1 MYIQR
6 HKTQSKNKFGN
17 FASTNISFGN
27 RSRSVL
33 FHMSAVAVAES
44 LAARALSE
52 EGRRLLFTEA
62 RTKQFFLPKPV
73 PEAKLKEIYELMKWG
88 PTSANCCPL
97 RIKFLSSEAARLRL
111 APLTAEGN
119 QAKVRGAPVTAI
131 LAWDVEY
138 YEQLPRLMPPLAGLR
153 DVFKNAPEIS
163 ARNGKQSADL
173 GAAYFILAARAVG
186 LDAGPMGGFNNE
198 EVDKA
203 FFLTQEGAQKNWKS
217 TMLINLG
224 YGDDTK
230 VFPRAPRL
238 PFDEACL
245 IE

>member
-1 MYIQR
+1 MVC
-6 HKTQSKNKFGN
+6 FG
-17 FASTNISFGN
+17 TYL
-27 RSRSVL
+27 RSRFNGAAVDS
-33 FHMSAVAVAES
+33 MSTAALAES

-73 PEAKLKEIYELMKWG
+73 AESKLKELYELMKWG

-97 RIKFLSSEAARLRL
+97 RVKFLCSEAARLRL
-111 APLTAEGN
+111 VPLTAEGN
-119 QAKVRGAPVTAI
+119 QAKVRSAPVTAI

-138 YEQLPRLMPPLAGLR
+138 YEQMPRLIPPMAGLR
-153 DVFKNAPEIS
+153 DFFKNSPAQSE
-163 ARNGKQSADL
+163 RNGTQSANL
-173 GAAYFILAARAVG
+173 EAAYFILAARAVG
-186 LDAGPMGGFNNE
+186 LDAGPMAGFNNE

-203 FFLTQEGAQKNWKS
+203 FFLSQEGAQKNWRS

-230 VFPRAPRL
+230 VFPRGPRL
-238 PFDEACL
+238 SFDEVCL